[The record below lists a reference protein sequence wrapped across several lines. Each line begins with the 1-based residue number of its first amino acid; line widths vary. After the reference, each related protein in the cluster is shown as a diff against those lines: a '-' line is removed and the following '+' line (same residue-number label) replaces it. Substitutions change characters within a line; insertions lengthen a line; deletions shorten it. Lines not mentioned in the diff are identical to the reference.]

1 MNTYKESDVQRY
13 HCYCC
18 DVTFKEPFPDHY
30 DVTPC
35 LACDCN
41 ALNILFALPEDLDEQ
56 YR

>member
-1 MNTYKESDVQRY
+1 MNIHATDDVQRY

-35 LACDCN
+35 LACDCD

-56 YR
+56 HR